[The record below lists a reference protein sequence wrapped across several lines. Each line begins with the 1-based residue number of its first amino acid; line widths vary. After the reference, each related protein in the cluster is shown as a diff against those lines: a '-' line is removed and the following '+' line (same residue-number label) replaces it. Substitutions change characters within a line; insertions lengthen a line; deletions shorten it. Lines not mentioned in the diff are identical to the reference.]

1 MYMHPP
7 FFGFPSHLSLLLFSH
22 PVVSDSLR
30 SHGLQYICQASL
42 PFTIV
47 QSLLKLTSIA
57 SVMACSHL
65 ILWYPLLLLPL
76 IFPSIRDFSKEL
88 AVRIR
93 WPKYGASASVL
104 PVSIRSWFPLRL
116 ICFDLLAVQGTLRSL
131 LQHHGSKASTLWH
144 LTFFMMQLSQ
154 LYMTTGKT
162 TAVTIRTFVS
172 RVMSLLLTHLG
183 HHKALDRDP
192 CTIQQ
197 GLIRY
202 FIHSISSVYMSIPVS
217 QFILPHAFPLGVG
230 MFVFYVCVSASAL

>member
-42 PFTIV
+42 PFTII

-93 WPKYGASASVL
+93 WPKYGVSASVL

-116 ICFDLLAVQGTLRSL
+116 TVLISL
-131 LQHHGSKASTLWH
+131 LFKGLSGVFSSTMVQRHQLFGTWPSLWC
-144 LTFFMMQLSQ
+144 S
-154 LYMTTGKT
+154 
-162 TAVTIRTFVS
+162 S
-172 RVMSLLLTHLG
+172 
-183 HHKALDRDP
+183 HK
-192 CTIQQ
+192 CT
-197 GLIRY
+197 R
-202 FIHSISSVYMSIPVS
+202 
-217 QFILPHAFPLGVG
+217 PLGRPQLWLYG
-230 MFVFYVCVSASAL
+230 PLSAE